1 MHNEGDLILALTCLL
16 MMKVMMTIGKDQEP
30 LKARLSLMKKS
41 ITRGINAKSRLLGA
55 RDTMP

>member
-1 MHNEGDLILALTCLL
+1 MHNEGDLILALTCHPVT
-16 MMKVMMTIGKDQEP
+16 KVMMTIGKDQEP

-41 ITRGINAKSRLLGA
+41 ITRGINAKSRLPGA